1 MDILG
6 KTTIV
11 VIDTINLLQMMDTC
25 GTLLYLIINIS
36 VATPI
41 VKADIQ
47 SLPLSKFLVHNTGYT
62 QEKNSTKFTAHKTT
76 ESINSDTNFGF
87 YL

>member
-1 MDILG
+1 MYIIV

-11 VIDTINLLQMMDTC
+11 VITPVNLFHIMETC

-87 YL
+87 